1 MYAVIET
8 GGKQYKLEKGSTV
21 DVELL
26 PAAAGETVSLDR
38 VLLVADGDQV
48 TVGTPTVAG
57 ASVTA
62 TVLETVK
69 GPKVVIFKYKPK
81 IRYRRKT
88 GHRQQYTRLR
98 VEEIN
103 TTAV

>member
-1 MYAVIET
+1 MYAVVET
-8 GGKQYKLEKGSTV
+8 GGKQYTLEKGSTL

-26 PAAAGETVSLDR
+26 PAAPGETVSLDR

-57 ASVTA
+57 ATITA
-62 TVLETVK
+62 TVLESVK

-88 GHRQQYTRLR
+88 GHRQQYTRLLI
-98 VEEIN
+98 EEIN
-103 TTAV
+103 TTG